1 MKQALSLFGLASIFA
16 AVAFGQDQT
25 NKETI
30 INLPTIKCSMC
41 VKTVKK
47 AVGTI
52 DGIVETTIDLDKKTA
67 TVKFDPVKLTVAD
80 IEKAIAAS
88 GYDAN
93 ESKRNT
99 DAYSKL
105 PNCCQ

>member
-1 MKQALSLFGLASIFA
+1 MKLTLLLIGLVSIVA
-16 AVAFGQDQT
+16 AVVTGQDKS

-47 AVGTI
+47 AVGKL
-52 DGIVETTIDLDKKTA
+52 DGIVETNIDLDKKTA
-67 TVKFDPVKLTVAD
+67 TVKYDPAKVTVAD
-80 IEKAIAAS
+80 IEKAITAS
-88 GYDAN
+88 GYNAN
-93 ESKRNT
+93 ESKRDA

-105 PNCCQ
+105 PDCCQ